1 MRLNFLSEKDVNGV
15 YKSMMVVPHAV
26 PRQISRV
33 AESGET
39 LLLHLVPALAKES
52 SVQSRNCLLAWVQIP
67 SRKYFFRGIYEY
79 QIKLSVQRK
88 FSIFMNYAYL
98 RLIFS
103 DVSADQISVVQHRC

>member
-52 SVQSRNCLLAWVQIP
+52 SEQSRNFGLGTDTLEEI
-67 SRKYFFRGIYEY
+67 YFFRGIYEY

-88 FSIFMNYAYL
+88 FRIFMNYAYL